1 MKAFYFAP
9 EHLIDVKT
17 HNSLINAC
25 VTAEEL
31 CQKENLSED
40 QIKKVLEHRTCI
52 YSYYISSDLH
62 FAGTHILVNDQDA
75 TTDVL
80 KDKLKSLVCIDGQR
94 SYEDHQKTIVV
105 DLPLAQA
112 IKHLNFV
119 GVKTTACCSGHILEP
134 SGESYIDEHHN
145 TYLVYIPSTKDK
157 AEGYIMFPSS
167 MNRAVM
173 DTLKEFVDTYPYDKN
188 KVKFEVIC
196 NNLSNGKMLKQI
208 RWKTAVNRD
217 DIEYACYVLTQF
229 LLDNF

>member
-1 MKAFYFAP
+1 MKASYLTP
-9 EHLIDVKT
+9 KHLINVKM
-17 HNSLINAC
+17 HNLLVNTC

-52 YSYYISSDLH
+52 YSDYNSNGLH
-62 FAGTHILVNDQDA
+62 FAGTHILVNDE
-75 TTDVL
+75 DVVTGTL
-80 KDKLKSLVCIDGQR
+80 KDKLKSLVCIND
-94 SYEDHQKTIVV
+94 EDHQKTIVV

-145 TYLVYIPSTKDK
+145 TYLVYIPSKKDK

-173 DTLKEFVDTYPYDKN
+173 NTLKEFADIYPYDKN
-188 KVKFEVIC
+188 KVKFEVVC
-196 NNLSNGKMLKQI
+196 DNLSNGKMLKLI
-208 RWKTAVNRD
+208 RWKTAVSRA
-217 DIEYACYVLTQF
+217 DIEYACYILTQF
-229 LLDNF
+229 LLDKF